1 MEITLC
7 NYDFTA
13 LYEQQAQGYTDAPQ
27 LPQAPLSVLES
38 GEAVWYIDP
47 ESQFAAGE
55 EFGRRMCLQRLWSRA
70 TSPYISRFC
79 RPITDLTGAA
89 RLASPERPKVFLLLD
104 RSMQYLGWVEI
115 TDGEWVSGLNL
126 SFPSG
131 LSA

>member
-1 MEITLC
+1 MI
-7 NYDFTA
+7 
-13 LYEQQAQGYTDAPQ
+13 
-27 LPQAPLSVLES
+27 PLSGKGLLNS
-38 GEAVWYIDP
+38 R
-47 ESQFAAGE
+47 
-55 EFGRRMCLQRLWSRA
+55 GRRPGLPVRR
-70 TSPYISRFC
+70 
-79 RPITDLTGAA
+79 RPALRRSGAA